1 MSDSALVVFTSR
13 GFTTILSEGGSQA
26 WVLDPSRARKCAYL
40 VCTQNRHDK
49 EWGSPEDPHGAAF
62 LVGKIDRV
70 VPSVLLLGK
79 RRWLVRI
86 SAYARISKP
95 EVWEGLR
102 NPVRYTTLRALGID
116 PAMLLFKPVSAPLP
130 VAVPAARPST
140 YAEDVLPLT
149 IPEAKRGLAAG
160 LAVSPDAID
169 IRVRG

>member
-102 NPVRYTTLRALGID
+102 NPVRYTTLQALGID
-116 PAMLLFKPVSAPLP
+116 PAMLLFEPVPGPLP
-130 VAVPAARPST
+130 GPLPAARASIC
-140 YAEDVLPLT
+140 AEYGRRLT
-149 IPEAKRGLAAG
+149 IAEAKRGLAAG
-160 LAVSPDAID
+160 FAVSPDAID